1 MKKIGLSKLQNTE
14 HLALME
20 DVLKLLKETNI
31 EPLKELTSAFES
43 QVTRAEEA
51 QKQIRKSEHTQ
62 ELATLDE
69 KRDDIYRGLAHRVQ
83 AELFAPV
90 QERKKAAQKVQI
102 VLDTYGNFT
111 KENYRKETRTIQDF
125 VTELRSESY
134 LDSVQKIGLQE
145 WVGWLEEAN
154 NTFDTLFSSRR
165 DEYAAQPVYDV
176 KALRKELDETFRK
189 LQETTKALSILQPS
203 DTLKTFIAK
212 ADATITKWQEVIW
225 QRDGKKSAEKSAST
239 GKSATD
245 SE

>member
-225 QRDGKKSAEKSAST
+225 QREGKKSAEKSAST
-239 GKSATD
+239 DKSA
-245 SE
+245 S